1 MRMRGLFCT
10 ILLRLAGAAG
20 PQLAR
25 DDVVTPARTAGGET
39 IPYILTSKP
48 GTPAY
53 AVILMPGGPGRVT
66 PRMEGTRLVFSGGGN
81 FLIRSRELFADG
93 RFVAIS
99 TDATSTP
106 DRILAIVRAPVAR
119 YATI

>member
-1 MRMRGLFCT
+1 M
-10 ILLRLAGAAG
+10 LLLLACAAG
-20 PQLAR
+20 PALAS
-25 DDVVTPARTAGGET
+25 DELVTSAHTTGGET

-66 PRMEGTRLVFSGGGN
+66 PRMVDGKLVFSGGGN

-93 RFVAIS
+93 RFVAVS
-99 TDATSTP
+99 TDAT
-106 DRILAIVRAPVAR
+106 LAA
-119 YATI
+119 